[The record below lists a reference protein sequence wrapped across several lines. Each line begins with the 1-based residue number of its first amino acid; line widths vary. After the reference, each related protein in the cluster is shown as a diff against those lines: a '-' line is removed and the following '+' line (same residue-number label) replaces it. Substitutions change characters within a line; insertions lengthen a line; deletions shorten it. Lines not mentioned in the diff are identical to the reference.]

1 VDQDRKDMV
10 VGIML
15 ADHGA
20 QEAVGELLARVAM
33 VIKMDITA
41 QEMVAMVIV
50 GWVTAAELVEVVVQI

>member
-1 VDQDRKDMV
+1 MV
-10 VGIML
+10 VVIIL

-20 QEAVGELLARVAM
+20 RGVVVEFPGEVAM

-50 GWVTAAELVEVVVQI
+50 GWVTAAEPVVAVVQI

>member
-1 VDQDRKDMV
+1 VDQDHKDMV
-10 VGIML
+10 VVIIL

-20 QEAVGELLARVAM
+20 QEAVAELLPRVAM